1 MLRKFDLKL
10 LQDANLIKDAKTIQW
25 SIANIKND
33 SGIDMDGNIVSFLLY
48 KASLAGVRTYDA
60 FLAIDVE
67 PKIVFQEYSK
77 KIITSDIWDRLTK
90 MLDTYSA
97 EAFAVAILTN
107 CPSDGRNDYTTPK
120 SVSELALKILSIKD
134 GEKVADI
141 GTGTGSFI
149 IKACKANNRASYT
162 GYDLS
167 TAAVDG
173 ALIRTSLLDADVEI
187 RQGNALD
194 ENVVP
199 LHFYDKTFSNYPWGL
214 WLGFNESSVALNFE
228 EKTGIPHN
236 KIPSDWIFNIAVL
249 NSLKESGK
257 AVVLM
262 TTGSNQNRS
271 SEQIREF
278 FVKNGFVEA
287 VISLPQNLFSFT
299 NIATDML
306 VLSRGNKSI
315 RFVNARE
322 ICQNGQRQQKGR
334 KQNEFSEADIEK
346 IVKLLAEDGK
356 ESKLLSI
363 EDVKNCNFNL
373 SPAFYFADKIEL
385 ENPERFG
392 TVIKRI
398 TRGSN
403 IKAGELDNISSAEPT
418 KYQYVTLAH
427 INNGILAEELPYIK
441 EISETEKKYCLKR
454 NNIIISKNI
463 LPLKVALVSDI
474 GNREIL
480 ASGNL
485 FIIEIDE
492 EKANP
497 AYIQAFLSSRKGQA
511 ILNRIAKGTT
521 IKFISID
528 DLQNMV
534 ISLPSREEQDRI
546 ANTYY
551 AALDDIKIAKIRLTR
566 ALDKIASIMD

>member
-1 MLRKFDLKL
+1 MKKFDLKL
-10 LQDANLIKDAKTIQW
+10 LRDANLINDAKAIQR
-25 SIANIKND
+25 SITNIKRD
-33 SGIDMDGNIVSFLLY
+33 SKIDMDENIVSFLLY
-48 KASLAGVRTYDA
+48 KARLASVKTYDA

-77 KIITSDIWDRLTK
+77 KIITSDIWDKLTK

-97 EAFAVAILTN
+97 EAFAVAVLTN
-107 CPSDGRNDYTTPK
+107 SFSDERNDYTTPK
-120 SVSELALKILSIKD
+120 SVSDLALKILSIKN

-149 IKACKANNRASYT
+149 IKACEVNNRALYT

-187 RQGNALD
+187 RQGNVLD

-199 LHFYDKTFSNYPWGL
+199 LHFYDKVFSNYPWGL

-228 EKTGIPHN
+228 EKTGILHN
-236 KIPSDWIFNIAVL
+236 KIPSDWVFNIAVL

-262 TTGSNQNRS
+262 ATGSNQNRS
-271 SEQIREF
+271 SEKIREY
-278 FVKNGFVEA
+278 FVENGFVEA

-299 NIATDML
+299 SIATDML
-306 VLSRGNKSI
+306 VLSRENKQV

-334 KQNEFSEADIEK
+334 KQNEFSEADVEK
-346 IVKLLAEDGK
+346 IVGLLAENGK
-356 ESKLLSI
+356 KSKLLSI
-363 EDVKNCNFNL
+363 EEIKKCNYIL
-373 SPAFYFADKIEL
+373 SPTFYFADKIEL
-385 ENPERFG
+385 KNPVKFE

-403 IKAGELDNISSAEPT
+403 IKASELDKISSTEPT
-418 KYQYVTLAH
+418 KYQYITLAH
-427 INNGILAEELPYIK
+427 INNGLLAEELPYIK

-463 LPLKVALVSDI
+463 LPLKVALVSEI
-474 GNREIL
+474 GSREIL
-480 ASGNL
+480 ANGNL
-485 FIIEIDE
+485 FIVEIDE

-497 AYIQAFLSSRKGQA
+497 AYIQAFLSSQKGQA
-511 ILNRIAKGTT
+511 ILNQIAKGTT

-528 DLQNMV
+528 DLKNMI
-534 ISLPSREEQDRI
+534 ISLPSIDEQNRI
-546 ANTYY
+546 AETYY

-566 ALDKIASIMD
+566 ALDKIANIVD

>member
-1 MLRKFDLKL
+1 MKKFDLKL
-10 LQDANLIKDAKTIQW
+10 LHDANLINDAKTIQW
-25 SIANIKND
+25 SIVDIKRD
-33 SGIDMDGNIVSFLLY
+33 TGIDMDENIVSFLLY
-48 KASLAGVRTYDA
+48 RASLAGVRTYDA

-67 PKIVFQEYSK
+67 PKFVFQKYSK
-77 KIITSDIWDRLTK
+77 KIITSDIWDKLTK

-97 EAFAVAILTN
+97 EAFAVAILIN
-107 CPSDGRNDYTTPK
+107 RPSNGRDDYTTPK
-120 SVSELALKILSIKD
+120 SVSDLALKILSIKD
-134 GEKVADI
+134 EEKVADI

-149 IKACKANNRASYT
+149 IKACEVNNRASYT

-167 TAAVDG
+167 TAAVDC
-173 ALIRTSLLDADVEI
+173 ALIRTSLLDADVKI
-187 RQGNALD
+187 RQGDVLD

-199 LHFYDKTFSNYPWGL
+199 SLFYDKAFSNYPWGL
-214 WLGFNESSVALNFE
+214 WLGFNESSVALRFE

-236 KIPSDWIFNIAVL
+236 KIPSDWGFNIAVL

-271 SEQIREF
+271 SEQIREY
-278 FVKNGFVEA
+278 FVENGFIEA

-306 VLSRGNKSI
+306 VLSRGNKKV

-334 KQNEFSEADIEK
+334 KQYEFSEADIEK
-346 IVKLLAEDGK
+346 IVKLLAKNGK

-363 EDVKNCNFNL
+363 DEIKSFNFNL

-385 ENPERFG
+385 KNPEKFG

-403 IKAGELDNISSAEPT
+403 LKAGELDNISSAEPT
-418 KYQYVTLAH
+418 KYQYITLAH
-427 INNGILAEELPYIK
+427 INNGLLEEELPYIK
-441 EISETEKKYCLKR
+441 EISETERKYCLKH

-463 LPLKVALVSDI
+463 LPLKVALVPEI

-485 FIIEIDE
+485 FIIEIDKG
-492 EKANP
+492 KANP

-511 ILNRIAKGTT
+511 ILNRIAKGTA

-534 ISLPSREEQDRI
+534 ISLPPIEEQNRM
-546 ANTYY
+546 AETYY

-566 ALDKIASIMD
+566 ALDKIANIID

>member
-1 MLRKFDLKL
+1 MTL
-10 LQDANLIKDAKTIQW
+10 L
-25 SIANIKND
+25 
-33 SGIDMDGNIVSFLLY
+33 
-48 KASLAGVRTYDA
+48 
-60 FLAIDVE
+60 
-67 PKIVFQEYSK
+67 
-77 KIITSDIWDRLTK
+77 
-90 MLDTYSA
+90 
-97 EAFAVAILTN
+97 
-107 CPSDGRNDYTTPK
+107 
-120 SVSELALKILSIKD
+120 LKILSIKN

-149 IKACKANNRASYT
+149 IKACEVNNRALYT

-187 RQGNALD
+187 RQGNVLD

-199 LHFYDKTFSNYPWGL
+199 LHFYDKVFSNYPWGL

-228 EKTGIPHN
+228 EKTGILHN
-236 KIPSDWIFNIAVL
+236 KIPSDWVFNIAVL

-262 TTGSNQNRS
+262 ATGSNQNRS
-271 SEQIREF
+271 SEKIREY
-278 FVKNGFVEA
+278 FVENGFVEA

-299 NIATDML
+299 SIATDML
-306 VLSRGNKSI
+306 VLSRENKQV

-334 KQNEFSEADIEK
+334 KQNEFSEADVEK
-346 IVKLLAEDGK
+346 IVGLLAENGK
-356 ESKLLSI
+356 KSKLLSI
-363 EDVKNCNFNL
+363 EEIKKCNYIL
-373 SPAFYFADKIEL
+373 SPTFYFADKIEL
-385 ENPERFG
+385 KNPVKFE

-403 IKAGELDNISSAEPT
+403 IKASELDKISSTEPT
-418 KYQYVTLAH
+418 KYQYITLAH
-427 INNGILAEELPYIK
+427 INNGLLAEELPYIK

-463 LPLKVALVSDI
+463 LPLKVALVSEI
-474 GNREIL
+474 GSREIL
-480 ASGNL
+480 ANGNV
-485 FIIEIDE
+485 FIVEIDE

-497 AYIQAFLSSRKGQA
+497 AYIQAFLSSQNGQA
-511 ILNRIAKGTT
+511 ILNQSAKGTT

-528 DLQNMV
+528 DLKNMI
-534 ISLPSREEQDRI
+534 ISLPSIDEQNRI
-546 ANTYY
+546 AETYY

-566 ALDKIASIMD
+566 ALDKIANIVD